1 MLLIHICIFQDVL
14 GTSYKSLKAEMMVL
28 KNCLSNNYSFE
39 DLMRACNLEV
49 YPNLYKLMQVA
60 LTIPISSA
68 TCERSFSSMRRIKN
82 WLRTSMV
89 QTRFTNLS
97 SLYIERE
104 MTNELKN
111 ENIIDMFAKKT
122 RRLDLI

>member
-1 MLLIHICIFQDVL
+1 ML
-14 GTSYKSLKAEMMVL
+14 VL
-28 KNCLSNNYSFE
+28 KNCLSSNYLLE
-39 DLMRACNLEV
+39 DVICACNPEV
-49 YPNLYKLMQVA
+49 YPNLHKLMQVA

-89 QTRFTNLS
+89 QSRFSNLS

-104 MTNELKN
+104 LTNGLKN
-111 ENIIDMFAKKT
+111 EDIINKFAEKS